1 MSSFVTEMQ
10 TSLGSMQACW
20 THEGVNRALSN
31 TANLLESENHYFLA
45 SHAPFR
51 RIRNDRSKNDLT
63 EGGLFEAL
71 FGSSHRNVQAIIHGE
86 PGCGKSHLIHWLKL
100 RCEDEVATG
109 GPLSDLR
116 CVLIERRNGSLK
128 DALQQMIDQLGE
140 EFAPYLET
148 VRAALRQIS
157 SATARQELAGQLK
170 LELGPRRQDRDLVP
184 LAADLRHFADCF
196 VAPAFGEWLCRDD
209 GTIATVV
216 ARLTHSSSVDD
227 RQLVPDFQPKDF
239 QPPPRYHFHNPPVV
253 RELIDQFLDD
263 DKLCEQAVRY
273 ANTAL
278 REAVRGMT
286 GITGAELQTVFFEIR
301 RDLARQKR
309 RLGLFVEDVS
319 VMSALDKE
327 LVVALEPQA
336 REGLCDLYVV
346 LGMTDSGL
354 ETIRS
359 MPENQLQRATHIF
372 SVSQSETQ
380 WGEDADEMA
389 RFTARYLN
397 TARLSGE
404 QVKEVAELRRAGT
417 DVTRSAC
424 DNCPF
429 GITAECHERFGYV
442 EFAEQTRIGLFPFTV
457 QTPRHWLHLFDTHGP
472 AGFGRTPRALLM
484 QLLLPALEQP
494 EGLPQQFPP
503 QSVTLPPL
511 ALPYWTSFE
520 EQYCGGWPSDE
531 RRRLHR
537 IAVAWVDAHDAHE
550 AAHQLTPLRVAL
562 GFPPFTRNVAHPKT
576 PTAQQPTTPAS
587 EVGKLQGPPA
597 ELTKI
602 LAAMDQ
608 WLSGSQLSE
617 DAEPRQLLFELVRES
632 VPWQDIGS
640 VPPKE
645 RQYLLR
651 DKSLIELEGQRSR
664 ASGGIVHFPRD
675 LETADL
681 VRALARFRYLGKNTW
696 NFEDGERFKRTVA
709 IWLRRHT
716 EEVVSSLRP
725 RGVDEV
731 QPIITA
737 VGFLSVSFILG
748 QRKKLPVDD
757 LPKLAEA
764 LFQDFPPEVPKRF
777 SNEGNTLVAQIQKQH
792 PAIREMLANE
802 LNVPQGRVT
811 SCNFIDPRR
820 LFQVARE
827 MAAEP
832 AITRLADD
840 FHRDYWGHRYQSLRS
855 IPITAKLW
863 EAEREALRD
872 LEKAIKSMFQ
882 DEGQTGNVLAEY
894 CKELAGIREAQKET
908 RYVLPDL
915 EFDPLWTQRI
925 YTQRVEVWAN
935 ELRRAEEI
943 LNDPSNAAIAVFSP
957 DILDELKNA
966 ICIAENYLDELTR
979 NVRRN
984 LDVITDQG
992 DPDQLTARLTT
1003 ALDEI
1008 IQLKD
1013 SETR

>member
-1 MSSFVTEMQ
+1 MSSSVTEVV
-10 TSLGSMQACW
+10 TLPGSMRACW
-20 THEGVNRALSN
+20 TRESVTRALSN

-51 RIRNDRSKNDLT
+51 RIRNDRTKSDLT

-71 FGSSHRNVQAIIHGE
+71 FGSRHRNVQAIVHGE

-109 GPLSDLR
+109 GALSDLR

-157 SATARQELAGQLK
+157 SGTARQELAGQLK
-170 LELGPRRQDRDLVP
+170 LELGPRRQDRDLAP
-184 LAADLRHFADCF
+184 LPADLKHFADCF
-196 VAPAFGEWLCRDD
+196 VAPAFGEWLSRED

-227 RQLVPDFQPKDF
+227 RQRVPDFQLKDF
-239 QPPPRYHFHNPPVV
+239 QPPPRYHLNNPPVV

-263 DKLCEQAVRY
+263 DKLCEQAVGY
-273 ANTAL
+273 ANAAL

-286 GITGAELQTVFFEIR
+286 GITGAELQTIFFEIR

-327 LVVALEPQA
+327 LVVALEPQP

-397 TARLSGE
+397 TVRSSGE
-404 QVKEVAELRRAGT
+404 QVKEVADLRRSGG
-417 DVTRSAC
+417 DVSRSAC
-424 DNCPF
+424 DRCPF
-429 GITAECHERFGYV
+429 GITADCHDRFGYV
-442 EFAEQTRIGLFPFTV
+442 EFDDQTRIGLFPFTI

-494 EGLPQQFPP
+494 ERLPQQFPP

-520 EQYCGGWPSDE
+520 EQYCGGWPPDE

-537 IAVAWVDAHDAHE
+537 IAVAWIDARDPHE
-550 AAHQLTPLRVAL
+550 AARQLTPLRVAL
-562 GFPPFTRNVAHPKT
+562 GFPPFTHILAHPKT
-576 PTAQQPTTPAS
+576 PIPYRPTTPATES
-587 EVGKLQGPPA
+587 GKTQDAPS
-597 ELTKI
+597 ELTKM

-617 DAEPRQLLFELVRES
+617 DAEPRQLLFELIRES
-632 VPWQDIGS
+632 VPWQDISS

-645 RQYLLR
+645 RQYLLTN
-651 DKSLIELEGQRSR
+651 KSLIEIEGQRSR
-664 ASGGIVHFPRD
+664 ASGAIVRFPRNV
-675 LETADL
+675 ETADL
-681 VRALARFRYLGKNTW
+681 VRALARFRYLGKNSW

-716 EEVVSSLRP
+716 QEVITSLCP
-725 RGVDEV
+725 RGVDAD
-731 QPIITA
+731 QPIATA
-737 VGFLSVSFILG
+737 VGFLSVAFILG

-764 LFQDFPPEVPKRF
+764 MFQDFPLEAPKRF
-777 SNEGNTLVAQIQKQH
+777 SDEGNTLVAQIRKQH
-792 PAIREMLANE
+792 AAIREMLATE
-802 LNVPQGRVT
+802 LSVPQGRVT
-811 SCNFIDPRR
+811 SCNFIDPRP
-820 LFQVARE
+820 LFKVARE
-827 MAAEP
+827 MATEP
-832 AITRLADD
+832 SIARLADD

-855 IPITAKLW
+855 TPITAKLW
-863 EAEREALRD
+863 ETEREALRD
-872 LEKAIKSMFQ
+872 LWNAIKSMLQ
-882 DEGQTGNVLAEY
+882 GETENGNCLTEY
-894 CKELAGIREAQKET
+894 CKELVAIREAQKAT
-908 RYVLPDL
+908 HYVLPHL
-915 EFDPLWTQRI
+915 EFDPLWNQRV
-925 YTQRVEVWAN
+925 YTQRVEIWAN
-935 ELRRAEEI
+935 ELRRAEEV
-943 LNDPSNAAIAVFSP
+943 LNDPSNTPIAAFSP
-957 DILDELKNA
+957 DILDELKDA
-966 ICIAENYLDELTR
+966 IRVAEEYLDDLTQ

-984 LDVITDQG
+984 LEAITDQG
-992 DPDQLTARLTT
+992 DPDQLTSRLTT
-1003 ALDEI
+1003 ALSEI
-1008 IQLKD
+1008 VQLKD
-1013 SETR
+1013 TEA